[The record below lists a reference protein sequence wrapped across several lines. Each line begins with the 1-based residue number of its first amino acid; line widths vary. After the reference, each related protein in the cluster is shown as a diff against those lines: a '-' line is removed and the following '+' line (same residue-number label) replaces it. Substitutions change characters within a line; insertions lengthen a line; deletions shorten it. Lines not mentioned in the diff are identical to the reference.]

1 MSDESQVPGAT
12 AAPADAPDSLKTEP
26 AKQNP
31 EELLARREKQLR
43 RMQQQINQ
51 EKQTMEAK
59 LKGYETDYMPKSRLK
74 EDPISALMEAGY
86 SHEEIY
92 QRLINSTPNTDPT
105 IKAMENKIKALEERL
120 LNGQKQAEEST
131 AQQYQQALKQ
141 IDREIK
147 LMVEGDVEFE
157 TIKASEAHSA
167 VTELIE
173 QTYKDEGYL
182 MDIKEAARQVENYL
196 VEQGLKMAQLNK
208 IKSKLQ
214 PATPEETVVKQAAKA
229 ATTTVTPKTLTNNMQ
244 QESQKRSSDKERMAR
259 ALAAFKGQL

>member
-1 MSDESQVPGAT
+1 MSDESQVPAAT
-12 AAPADAPDSLKTEP
+12 AAPAAPETLKTEP
-26 AKQNP
+26 AKVNP
-31 EELLARREKQLR
+31 EELFARKEKQLR
-43 RMQQQINQ
+43 RMQQQLQQ
-51 EKQTMEAK
+51 EKQAMEAK
-59 LKGYETDYMPKSRLK
+59 LKGYETDYVPKSRIK
-74 EDPISALMEAGY
+74 EDPITAMMEAGY

-92 QRLINSTPNTDPT
+92 QRLLNSTPNTDPT
-105 IKAMENKIKALEERL
+105 IKAMENKIKALEDRL
-120 LNGQKQAEEST
+120 ANGQKQAEEST
-131 AQQYQQALKQ
+131 QQQYQQAVKQ

-147 LMVEGDVEFE
+147 LMVDSDNEFE

-208 IKSKLQ
+208 VKSKLQ
-214 PATPEETVVKQAAKA
+214 PTVEEIQAKPTTKA

-244 QESQKRSSDKERMAR
+244 QEPQKRTSEKERMAR
-259 ALAAFKGQL
+259 ALAAFKGQ